1 MNSMDTPTQTKQN
14 FTTIVR
20 TLNVP
25 HSQRNIKIFKYKEQF
40 WIKFTFS
47 LTKTF
52 PWAPLSSHH
61 YIPNYSVSYANSYM
75 SKKRLWAL
83 HS

>member
-25 HSQRNIKIFKYKEQF
+25 HSQCNIKIFKYKEQF
-40 WIKFTFS
+40 
-47 LTKTF
+47 
-52 PWAPLSSHH
+52 
-61 YIPNYSVSYANSYM
+61 
-75 SKKRLWAL
+75 
-83 HS
+83 